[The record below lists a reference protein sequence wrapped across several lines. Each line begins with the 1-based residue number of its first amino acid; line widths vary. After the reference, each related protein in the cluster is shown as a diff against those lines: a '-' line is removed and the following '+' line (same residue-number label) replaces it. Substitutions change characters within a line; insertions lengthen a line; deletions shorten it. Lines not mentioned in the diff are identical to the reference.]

1 MYLIYSFSVSPC
13 VGSARKVVFKMNL
26 LSKVVAADAESVVPV
41 SQTHQSYVDHHR
53 ERLVTKNLLLTTLA
67 GLCAF
72 LSAIFATM
80 IELGPLWRY
89 SWLILCLGTTV
100 LMFVGIFGMGFAIGR
115 QED

>member
-1 MYLIYSFSVSPC
+1 
-13 VGSARKVVFKMNL
+13 MNL

-41 SQTHQSYVDHHR
+41 SQTDKHHVDHHR
-53 ERLVTKNLLLTTLA
+53 ERLVTKNLFLTTLA

-72 LSAIFATM
+72 LSAIFTTM

-100 LMFVGIFGMGFAIGR
+100 LMFVGIFGMGSAIGR